1 MIITKQANKL
11 LLRPQSVMSWSAL
24 TWEKMWVVI
33 IVKFIIVSW
42 WLYDLHLD
50 DDCGHDDY
58 IDTWWWMVMIISD
71 RKNRHNWISKYIR
84 MKHWHK
90 LYEIANMIWDTFAKY
105 KLKWLVLYRTFTAS
119 ARLRNATTR
128 KSWRI
133 VSQRCLLI
141 LILWS
146 SHILIIIIITKI
158 IIIMIL
164 LRLKQLLLNLL
175 LSQRMEPRE
184 RCGISPFADNIL
196 T

>member
-1 MIITKQANKL
+1 MIG
-11 LLRPQSVMSWSAL
+11 SAL

-33 IVKFIIVSW
+33 IINFIIISW

-50 DDCGHDDY
+50 NDCCHDNY

-71 RKNRHNWISKYIR
+71 
-84 MKHWHK
+84 
-90 LYEIANMIWDTFAKY
+90 AKY
-105 KLKWLVLYRTFTAS
+105 ELKWLVLYRTSIAT
-119 ARLRNATTR
+119 ARLRTATTR